1 MSTPVLQAITNVPA
15 SSDGLPGGQLLETSL
30 GWLGYVALA
39 ASVASLLIGGA
50 LWGLGQLG
58 GNPQSAQ
65 RGRQLVIGGLIGAL
79 IAGAAFLLVNQ
90 LYDVGQ
96 TASVA

>member
-1 MSTPVLQAITNVPA
+1 MPVVFNITPVAADPT
-15 SSDGLPGGQLLETSL
+15 GLPGGNLLETSL
-30 GWLGYVALA
+30 GWLGYIALA
-39 ASVASLLIGGA
+39 ASVASLLAGGA

-90 LYDVGQ
+90 LYDAGQ
-96 TASVA
+96 TATVAA